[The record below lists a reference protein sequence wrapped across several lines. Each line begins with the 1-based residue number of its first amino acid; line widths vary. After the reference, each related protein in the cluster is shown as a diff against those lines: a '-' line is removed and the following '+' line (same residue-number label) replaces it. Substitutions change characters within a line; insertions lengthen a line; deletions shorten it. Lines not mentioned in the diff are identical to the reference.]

1 MGFYN
6 VPWDSMGFHDVPVN
20 RSVPTEANRSLTS
33 YMVPFWVRGLCTC
46 FLNSVPFKSILC
58 HI

>member
-20 RSVPTEANRSLTS
+20 RSVPTEADRGLTS

-46 FLNSVPFKSILC
+46 FLSSVPF
-58 HI
+58 